1 MKKIRLYRLLP
12 VLALLLLF
20 ACKDQDQVDK
30 DGTNG
35 GDNQAFTQHTV
46 YGMYGVQDTLL
57 YYKQYEDEWS
67 TLSHEDYYHFRI
79 QNYKEQTVVTF
90 SYIPKTVAVG
100 DAFSVVISTIGVSG
114 IAEGMKE
121 VVVVFKDNHRLQLY
135 CAADKTHYVVYY

>member
-20 ACKDQDQVDK
+20 ACKDKDQVDK

-67 TLSHEDYYHFRI
+67 TLSHEDHYHFRI
-79 QNYKEQTVVTF
+79 QNYKEQTVVT
-90 SYIPKTVAVG
+90 
-100 DAFSVVISTIGVSG
+100 FSVVISTIGVSG